1 MNTVLLYSLAFTSV
15 STFGLIYF
23 SYKIW
28 RLKVTPPYT
37 WALFLVASLV
47 QAVRTGRSFTYLAD
61 LSTWVST
68 FPASALIIGFGLNTI
83 ESLLIFIFVV
93 KVYYG
98 LKSKF
103 PRTP

>member
-1 MNTVLLYSLAFTSV
+1 MNTILLYSLAFTAV
-15 STFGLIYF
+15 STLGLIYF

-37 WALFLVASLV
+37 WALFLAASLI
-47 QAVRTGRSFTYLAD
+47 QAVRTARSFTYFAD
-61 LSTWVST
+61 ISTWAST
-68 FPASALIIGFGLNTI
+68 FPVSALVIGFGLNTI
-83 ESLLIFIFVV
+83 EALLIFIFVV

-98 LKSKF
+98 LKIKF